1 MAECGLSASI
11 EPPDL
16 DIRSFAQ
23 IPQKSSSPALR
34 VHSLLIVI
42 LLDEVFDV
50 RPQMFKVI
58 VGLAFFSLQG
68 LHETFADRSAPREHD
83 EDK

>member
-1 MAECGLSASI
+1 
-11 EPPDL
+11 
-16 DIRSFAQ
+16 
-23 IPQKSSSPALR
+23 

-68 LHETFADRSAPREHD
+68 LHETFADRSAPRGVEHATAR
-83 EDK
+83 